1 MASNAGKTVEEILK
15 GKKASIKQ
23 VALPKSSPSWDDILG
38 ELWEEITRGA
48 KQRRPGYKTIRKLLS
63 DPEYDK

>member
-23 VALPKSSPSWDDILG
+23 AELEEGSPSWDDILG
-38 ELWEEITRGA
+38 LTWEEIEEESSESRTRIPNYPKVA
-48 KQRRPGYKTIRKLLS
+48 ETEKV
-63 DPEYDK
+63 